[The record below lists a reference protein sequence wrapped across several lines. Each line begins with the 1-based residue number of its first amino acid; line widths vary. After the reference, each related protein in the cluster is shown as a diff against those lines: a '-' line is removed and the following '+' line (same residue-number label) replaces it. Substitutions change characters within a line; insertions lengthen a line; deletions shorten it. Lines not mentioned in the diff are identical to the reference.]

1 MGGFH
6 PLDIIVIVGIAL
18 LLFGPKTLQS
28 ISHSMG
34 RGVGHAKEMKDKLM
48 TELPVEDLAKVNRTI
63 SQIPTSP
70 QQAAKRLIAS
80 SILPGEQES
89 AAKAAKETIE
99 EPAREQE

>member
-6 PLDIIVIVGIAL
+6 PLDIIVVVAIAL

-34 RGVGHAKEMKDKLM
+34 RGAGHAKEMKDKLM
-48 TELPVEDLAKVNRTI
+48 AELPVEDLAKVNRTI

-70 QQAAKRLIAS
+70 QQAAKKLIVS
-80 SILPGEQES
+80 SLSPGEQE
-89 AAKAAKETIE
+89 ATAEETAE
-99 EPAREQE
+99 ESVGEQK